1 MFSVEAIE
9 EEGERLNIIL
19 QLFRDYAK
27 ELNEN
32 LCFQQFD
39 KELENP
45 LLKYGPPSGS
55 LLLGTWNGET
65 AACIALT
72 ALKEEKTCE
81 MKRLYVV
88 PGYRKLGIGRLLVDE
103 ILKTAERNGYHTMKL
118 DTLEKLQPAI
128 RLYESFGFEHTTAYY
143 ANPISGVVYMSKHL
157 SRSVEN
163 HFSR

>member
-1 MFSVEAIE
+1 MFRVEAIE
-9 EEGERLNIIL
+9 QEGERLHIIR
-19 QLFRDYAK
+19 QLFSDYAK

-32 LCFQQFD
+32 LCFQSFD

-45 LLKYGPPSGS
+45 LLKYGPPLGS
-55 LLLGTWNGET
+55 LLLGTWNGEI

-72 ALKEEKTCE
+72 PLKEDKTCE

-103 ILKTAERNGYHTMKL
+103 ILKTAERIGYHTMKL

-128 RLYESFGFEHTTAYY
+128 KLYESYGFEHTTPYY
-143 ANPISGVVYMSKHL
+143 TNPIGGVVYMSKTL
-157 SRSVEN
+157 NGSAEN